1 MRARPVAVWLT
12 LCALLVSSPAWAQ
25 QHIADSA
32 QMQQAVAAKAS
43 ADETNRQVVRKVL
56 DRSDVKALA
65 NQMGLD
71 VRQAE
76 TAVGQLS
83 GEELAS
89 LAQAASAAQADL
101 AGGSNTVTISLTTL
115 LLIIIIIIL
124 IAN

>member
-1 MRARPVAVWLT
+1 MRARSVTVWVT

-32 QMQQAVAAKAS
+32 QMQQAIAAKAS
-43 ADETNRQVVRKVL
+43 TDDANRQVVRNVL
-56 DRSDVKALA
+56 DRAEVKALA
-65 NQMGLD
+65 SQMGLD

-76 TAVGQLS
+76 TAVAQLS
-83 GEELAS
+83 GDELAS

-101 AGGSNTVTISLTTL
+101 AGGSTVVTISLTTL

>member
-1 MRARPVAVWLT
+1 MRARSVAVWMT

-32 QMQQAVAAKAS
+32 QMQQAIAAKAS
-43 ADETNRQVVRKVL
+43 TDEANRQVVRNVL
-56 DRSDVKALA
+56 DRSDVQALA

-71 VRQAE
+71 VRQAK
-76 TAVGQLS
+76 TAVAQLS
-83 GEELAS
+83 GDELAS
-89 LAQAASAAQADL
+89 LAQSASAAQADL
-101 AGGSNTVTISLTTL
+101 AGGSNTITISVTTL